1 MRRRKLLTAL
11 GAMALTQAVGER
23 PASAQASAGVTGFLD
38 RTMTIN
44 GAPHRYVVYIPR
56 NYSADRKWPVILF
69 LHGAGERGSDG
80 LKQSQVGLGTAVRMF
95 PERYPAIV
103 VMPQCA
109 TDQRWDGEMAEFALK
124 AFDQTVAELNGDPD
138 RLYLTGLSMGGAGSW
153 YLGTRYPE
161 KWAAVVS
168 ICGRGDVPAITEKL
182 KDKPVWVFVGDKDQ
196 AATVQFA
203 REVSAALKNAGSARV
218 RYTEYPG
225 VPHNSWD
232 PAYAEKE
239 LATWLFAQK
248 RGQ

>member
-1 MRRRKLLTAL
+1 
-11 GAMALTQAVGER
+11 
-23 PASAQASAGVTGFLD
+23 
-38 RTMTIN
+38 
-44 GAPHRYVVYIPR
+44 
-56 NYSADRKWPVILF
+56 
-69 LHGAGERGSDG
+69 
-80 LKQSQVGLGTAVRMF
+80 
-95 PERYPAIV
+95 
-103 VMPQCA
+103 
-109 TDQRWDGEMAEFALK
+109 
-124 AFDQTVAELNGDPD
+124 
-138 RLYLTGLSMGGAGSW
+138 MGGAGSW